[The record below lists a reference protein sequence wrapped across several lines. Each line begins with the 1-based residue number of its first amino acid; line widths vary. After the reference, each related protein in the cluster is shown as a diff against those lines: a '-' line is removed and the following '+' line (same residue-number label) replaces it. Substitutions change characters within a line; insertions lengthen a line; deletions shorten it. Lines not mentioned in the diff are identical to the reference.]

1 MALTVV
7 EKVILLQNVDVFANV
22 PTEQLGHMAAIA
34 EVVAL
39 LEGDVVYREGDQSNA
54 LYVVVDGSVRLH
66 QGEEVITTAERSD
79 AFGTWAVLDAEP
91 RVTTA
96 TVVGDAR
103 LLRIDRDDFLE
114 LLADHSEITQG
125 VFKTV
130 AGRMRRLLGRVQG
143 DPPGRT
149 RT

>member
-7 EKVILLQNVDVFANV
+7 EKVILLQNVDVFDNV

-34 EVVAL
+34 EVVAV
-39 LEGDVVYREGDQSNA
+39 LEGDVVYREGDESNS

-66 QGEEVITTAERSD
+66 RGEETITTATRSD

-96 TVVGDAR
+96 SVVADGR

-143 DPPGRT
+143 EPPGRA
-149 RT
+149 RS

>member
-7 EKVILLQNVDVFANV
+7 EKVILLQNVDVFASV

-34 EVVAL
+34 EVLNA
-39 LEGDVVYREGDQSNA
+39 LEGDVLYREGDESNA

-66 QGEEVITTAERSD
+66 QGEQTITTATRSD

-96 TVVGDAR
+96 TVASDAR

-130 AGRMRRLLGRVQG
+130 AGRMRRLLGRVQA

-149 RT
+149 RP

>member
-7 EKVILLQNVDVFANV
+7 EKVIMLQNVDVFASV
-22 PTEQLGHMAAIA
+22 PTEQLGYMAAIA

-39 LEGDVVYREGDQSNA
+39 LEGDVVYREGDESNA
-54 LYVVVDGSVRLH
+54 LYVVVDGSIRLH
-66 QGEEVITTAERSD
+66 RDQETITTASRSD

-96 TVVGDAR
+96 TVVTDAR

-130 AGRMRRLLGRVQG
+130 AGRMRRLLGRMQV
-143 DPPGRT
+143 DPPGGT
-149 RT
+149 RP

>member
-34 EVVAL
+34 EVVSA
-39 LEGDVVYREGDQSNA
+39 LEGDVIYREGDESNA
-54 LYVVVDGSVRLH
+54 LYVVVEGNVRLH
-66 QGEEVITTAERSD
+66 QGDDTITTAERSD

-96 TVVGDAR
+96 TVFADTR

-125 VFKTV
+125 VFKTI
-130 AGRMRRLLGRVQG
+130 AGRMRRLLGRVQS
-143 DPPGRT
+143 DSQGRV
-149 RT
+149 RP

>member
-7 EKVILLQNVDVFANV
+7 EKVILLQNVDVFAGV

-34 EVVAL
+34 EVVSA
-39 LEGDVVYREGDQSNA
+39 LEGDVIYREGDESNA
-54 LYVVVDGSVRLH
+54 FYVVVDGSVRLH
-66 QGEEVITTAERSD
+66 RDEETITTASRSD

-96 TVVGDAR
+96 TVTVDAR

-125 VFKTV
+125 VFKTI
-130 AGRMRRLLGRVQG
+130 AGRMRRLLERLPGDASGR
-143 DPPGRT
+143 PRP
-149 RT
+149 